1 MRKISLVLGATLA
14 LLGSIAGVAGIG
26 MALAQPSPVAAA
38 NIDARPFPREFTQSG
53 TTFNV
58 HQPQYESWKDNQLKG
73 RFAMSVKT
81 GTHSGA
87 DGKPEQTADYG
98 VVTFQ
103 ARTQIDKDARAV
115 VLSDMQ
121 LTGASF
127 PTASAKQTRYLEL
140 ARAQLKQKSTLT
152 VSLDQLESA
161 LAIAAVDAKTPPSL
175 PVRND
180 PPEILFGTR
189 PSVLILVDGAPAL
202 KPSGVAGVQRV
213 INSRSL
219 LLRGNGEYYTYLGG
233 HWAKAASLDGPWSA
247 APTVDA
253 NLTQAMQQAVSSKQ
267 VDTLDKPPE
276 ALAQAFANGGL
287 PDLYVRTH
295 PAELITV
302 QGDPQFAAVPGT
314 KLSYIANTGADV
326 FVDGAADNAWYVLV
340 SGRWFTAPG
349 SRGPWTHVAPGR
361 LPADFAKIPPDSPKS
376 GVLASIPGTPESK
389 EALIAN
395 DIPQTATVKKGQATL
410 TVTYDGAPQFAN
422 IEGTALQYARNTPV
436 PVIRVASDSYYA
448 VDKGIWF
455 AASSPTGPWTVATSV
470 PPAIYAIPTRSPLHY
485 VTYVRVYGQDDDE
498 VYVGYTPGYYGTVV
512 TDNVVV
518 YGTGYACTP
527 WVGAYWYGCPA
538 TYGMGAYFGWN
549 AWVGWTF
556 GWGWGWNDGWYGP
569 YSPWWGPWYGPA
581 YPYGWWGG
589 GAAAWNVY
597 DHWGNATVRG
607 TAAAWADPWTGNVGR
622 GGRGGYYNEA
632 TGGRGV
638 GRAGINT
645 NVYTGTTS
653 AGAQGIRYNPQTGR
667 VVAGGTATAV
677 NPYTGQAARA
687 GERTVVNTS
696 TGRVTQA
703 AGGAAIGPNGAAA
716 GGAFNTQGPNGGDA
730 RGAGGFHYNADTG
743 TLNRGGVVEVND
755 NVYAGRDGNVYKHDG
770 NGWTQVDR
778 PDRSQNLS
786 GQTRQDLDSSALD
799 GDRIAR
805 ERGDE
810 RVRGGG
816 GPLNPAAFQSQG
828 GGFQHGG
835 NFERGGGNNFQRGG
849 GFDRPAGGMQRP
861 VGGFRPGLGGGGFR
875 GGGFRHR

>member
-1 MRKISLVLGATLA
+1 MRIQWLVLGAAMAWSATTPLA
-14 LLGSIAGVAGIG
+14 AQGFLVAQAPAAG
-26 MALAQPSPVAAA
+26 AAA
-38 NIDARPFPREFTQSG
+38 NIDARPFPRDFTQAG
-53 TTFNV
+53 TTFSV
-58 HQPQYESWKDNQLKG
+58 HQPQYDSWNDNQLKG
-73 RFAMSVKT
+73 RFAMSVDT
-81 GTHSGA
+81 GTHTGA
-87 DGKPEQTADYG
+87 DGKPVRSADYG

-115 VLSDMQ
+115 VLSDIQ
-121 LTGASF
+121 LTNASF
-127 PTASAKQTRYLEL
+127 PTASAKQAQYLEL
-140 ARAQLKQKSTLT
+140 ARAQLKNKSTLT

-161 LAIAAVDAKTPPSL
+161 LAIAAVDAKAPASL

-180 PPEILFGTR
+180 PPEILFSTQ
-189 PSVLILVDGAPAL
+189 PAILVLVDGTPAL

-219 LLRGNGEYYTYLGG
+219 LLQQNGQFYTYVGG

-253 NLTQAMQQAVSSKQ
+253 KLTQAMQQAVASKQ
-267 VDTLDKPPE
+267 VDTLDKPPQ
-276 ALAQAFANGGL
+276 ALADAFANGAMPEL
-287 PDLYVRTH
+287 FVRSH

-302 QGDPQFAAVPGT
+302 QGDPRFVAIEGT
-314 KLSYIANTGADV
+314 KLSFIDNTGADV
-326 FVDGAADNAWYVLV
+326 FVDAGADNAWYVLV

-349 SRGPWTHVAPGR
+349 SKGPWTYVAPNR
-361 LPADFAKIPPDSPKS
+361 LPADFAKIPPQSPKS

-395 DIPQTATVKKGQATL
+395 DIPQTATVKKAQAKL
-410 TVTYDGAPQFAN
+410 SVTYDGAPQFAN
-422 IEGTALQYARNTPV
+422 IEGTSLQYARNTAV
-436 PVIRVASDSYYA
+436 PVIRVSNEGYYA

-455 AASSPTGPWTVATSV
+455 TASSPTGPWAVATSV
-470 PPAIYAIPTRSPLHY
+470 PPAIYSIPTSSPLHY
-485 VTYVRVYGQDDDE
+485 VTYVRVYGNDGDD

-518 YGTGYACTP
+518 YGTGYACDP

-549 AWVGWTF
+549 PWVGWSF
-556 GWGWGWNDGWYGP
+556 GWGWGWYDGWYGP

-597 DHWGNATVRG
+597 GHWGNAAVRG
-607 TAAAWADPWTGNVGR
+607 TAGAWADPWTGNVGR
-622 GGRGGYYNEA
+622 GARGGYYNEA
-632 TGGRGV
+632 TGGRGI
-638 GRAGINT
+638 GRAGVNT

-653 AGAQGIRYNPQTGR
+653 AGAQGIRYNPETGR
-667 VVAGGTATAV
+667 VVAGGGAAAV

-687 GERTVVNTS
+687 GERTVVNTN

-703 AGGAAIGPNGAAA
+703 AGGAAIGPNGAAG

-743 TLNRGGVVEVND
+743 TLNHGGVVQVND
-755 NVYAGRDGNVYKHDG
+755 DVYAGRDGNVYKHDE
-770 NGWTQVDR
+770 NGWSQVDR

-786 GQTRQDLDSSALD
+786 GQTRQNVDPSALD
-799 GDRIAR
+799 GDRFAR
-805 ERGDE
+805 ERGDQ
-810 RVRGGG
+810 RISGGG
-816 GPLNPAAFQSQG
+816 ASLNPAAFQRQG
-828 GGFQHGG
+828 GAAERTGG
-835 NFERGGGNNFQRGG
+835 GFERGGGMQ
-849 GFDRPAGGMQRP
+849 RPAGGMQRP

-875 GGGFRHR
+875 GSGGFRRR